1 MVAGPRKGSGLGIQS
16 AFPVRSYP
24 VLDVLAGTWQS
35 HIALQVVKI
44 AVGATFRSTT
54 KVVPIAGLADSALRA
69 RCFSWDQGV
78 GAWNRATRIKC
89 FS

>member
-35 HIALQVVKI
+35 HVALQVVKI
-44 AVGATFRSTT
+44 WGYRSTT

-69 RCFSWDQGV
+69 RCFPWDQGV